1 MRNRISGRL
10 LFSLGFVLLFAFLIY
25 VSMGYNQLARL
36 VPLVVLVPGLGFALL
51 QFVLDLRAALRS
63 DESASAAGRTT
74 AAEATTADKP
84 KEEKK
89 EKLSP
94 QEKRRREFVGI
105 GWLLV
110 FFVMIVLFGLTPAIP
125 LFVLVFMRFFGGE
138 SWRLSIGFAVL
149 CWAFVYGVFVW
160 GLRNDM
166 YPGILLPLIV
176 K

>member
-1 MRNRISGRL
+1 MRNRISGKL

-36 VPLVVLVPGLGFALL
+36 VPIVVLVPGLGFALI
-51 QFVLDLRAALRS
+51 QFILDLRAALRS
-63 DESASAAGRTT
+63 EKPASAETHTT
-74 AAEATTADKP
+74 AAEATAADKP

-94 QEKRRREFVGI
+94 QEKRRRELVGI
-105 GWLLV
+105 GWLLA
-110 FFVMIVLFGLTPAIP
+110 FFVMIVLFGLIPAIP

-138 SWRLSIGFAVL
+138 SWRLSVGFAVV

-160 GLRNDM
+160 GLRNEM
-166 YPGILLPLIV
+166 YPGILLPMIV

>member
-1 MRNRISGRL
+1 MRDRISGRL
-10 LFSLGFVLLFAFLIY
+10 MFSLGFVLLFAFLIY

-36 VPLVVLVPGLGFALL
+36 VPLVVLIPGLGFALL
-51 QFVLDLRAALRS
+51 QFVLDLRAAFWG
-63 DESASAAGRTT
+63 EAPASAETSATAG
-74 AAEATTADKP
+74 ASAVDKP

-166 YPGILLPLIV
+166 YAGILLPMIV

>member
-1 MRNRISGRL
+1 MRNKISGNL

-36 VPLVVLVPGLGFALL
+36 VPMVVLVPGLGAALL
-51 QFVLDLRAALRS
+51 QFVLDLRAAFGG
-63 DESASAAGRTT
+63 DKPASAEAQT
-74 AAEATTADKP
+74 APAEETAPDKP
-84 KEEKK
+84 KREKK

-94 QEKRRREFVGI
+94 QEKQRREYIGI

-110 FFVMIVLFGLTPAIP
+110 LFVMIVLFGLTAAIP
-125 LFVLVFMRFFGGE
+125 LFVLIFMRFFGGE
-138 SWRLSIGFAVL
+138 SWRLSAVFAVV

-160 GLRNDM
+160 GLRNEL
-166 YPGILLPLIV
+166 YPGLLLPMIV